1 MNTYW
6 NPEGQELTVPITSM
20 VVETVEQL
28 GITRIKVTDEF
39 IPPIDYNNPVIQKK
53 KEEKTSKTK
62 KKNLFFSNNEDDE
75 EIGKDT
81 QGQPAGNSGV
91 NSGTTTVQQQ
101 QQLDKEDNFQK
112 YFENYD
118 LNSSVKR
125 SRIYLY
131 VGDAKGLIH
140 VWHLTDIFN

>member
-1 MNTYW
+1 
-6 NPEGQELTVPITSM
+6 M

-75 EIGKDT
+75 ETGKDT
-81 QGQPAGNSGV
+81 QG
-91 NSGTTTVQQQ
+91 
-101 QQLDKEDNFQK
+101 
-112 YFENYD
+112 
-118 LNSSVKR
+118 
-125 SRIYLY
+125 
-131 VGDAKGLIH
+131 
-140 VWHLTDIFN
+140 